1 MENNE
6 KKDAR
11 QELEI
16 AEREGRSLKAKGKMR
31 KRENTTKI
39 NKLWIWLGVLLLIF
53 ILLWWLM
60 SIGMFEDLTGVSN
73 G

>member
-16 AEREGRSLKAKGKMR
+16 AEREGRSLKAQGKMR